1 LVKNAKKNFEKKLA
15 CQKKSNIRQFSS
27 YVKSRTRSKTGIGPL
42 RNDNGDLVTNDN
54 EMANILNSCFA
65 RVFTQ
70 DNGDDGPPVKHVL
83 CNQLNSLIFTKEV
96 IVEKIIKLKPTSA
109 PGNDEITVKQIQVMS
124 HLICKPLEIIF
135 NKSIESGIVPLSWRE
150 AIVTPI
156 FKKR

>member
-1 LVKNAKKNFEKKLA
+1 
-15 CQKKSNIRQFSS
+15 
-27 YVKSRTRSKTGIGPL
+27 
-42 RNDNGDLVTNDN
+42 
-54 EMANILNSCFA
+54 M
-65 RVFTQ
+65 
-70 DNGDDGPPVKHVL
+70 
-83 CNQLNSLIFTKEV
+83 
-96 IVEKIIKLKPTSA
+96 EKIIKLKPTSA